1 MIDEAKFVFPAL
13 ATLDSG
19 CAAVTQR
26 GEPDPPGCRPTTH
39 SNSRS
44 FTEAVAWRTE
54 ALRSLESDARTE
66 TKERKARE
74 PTAAP
79 AGDIR
84 RPHEHNRE
92 LDQIVRPAAIVT
104 LQCFRSV
111 IVRFDCALRSP
122 AAFST
127 SSLWAIR
134 VRTGRFHQNNRYF
147 P

>member
-1 MIDEAKFVFPAL
+1 MLGPNDAFGHRGASIPTLDAERPTLLIDEAKFVFPVL

-54 ALRSLESDARTE
+54 ALRFLESDARTE
-66 TKERKARE
+66 TTEGKERE

-79 AGDIR
+79 AGR
-84 RPHEHNRE
+84 
-92 LDQIVRPAAIVT
+92 
-104 LQCFRSV
+104 
-111 IVRFDCALRSP
+111 
-122 AAFST
+122 
-127 SSLWAIR
+127 
-134 VRTGRFHQNNRYF
+134 HQT
-147 P
+147 PP